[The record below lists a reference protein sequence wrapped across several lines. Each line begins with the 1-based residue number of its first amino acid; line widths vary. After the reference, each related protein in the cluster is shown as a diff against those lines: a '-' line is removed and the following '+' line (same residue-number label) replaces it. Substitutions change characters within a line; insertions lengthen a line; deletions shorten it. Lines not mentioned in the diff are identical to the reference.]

1 MNQTQ
6 IATQVPYQMQRPMQ
20 GVQGQMPMQGVQGQ
34 MPMQG
39 VQGQIPIQ
47 GMQGQVQYQMPTQMQ
62 GMQGQVQYQMPTQMQ
77 VNQMYPINNQGMVNS
92 GGYMAN
98 MYQPMNPGFI
108 SYSNPGVQPT
118 VTNAPTPTNVNS
130 QGTANNG
137 EAPPSLLQRNTDL
150 IGDPNAP
157 TGNGIINVFF
167 EASTGSRAVLNLPE
181 DTPVKDTLKKYA
193 EKIKINQ
200 AFIGKK
206 IMFLY
211 TGKRIDNEP
220 NCDKTLKELKI
231 LNGSQITVFD
241 QANVLGA

>member
-1 MNQTQ
+1 
-6 IATQVPYQMQRPMQ
+6 
-20 GVQGQMPMQGVQGQ
+20 
-34 MPMQG
+34 
-39 VQGQIPIQ
+39 
-47 GMQGQVQYQMPTQMQ
+47 MQGQVQYQMPNQMQ

-118 VTNAPTPTNVNS
+118 VTNAPTPTPTPTNVNS

-193 EKIKINQ
+193 EKIKLNQ

>member
-1 MNQTQ
+1 
-6 IATQVPYQMQRPMQ
+6 
-20 GVQGQMPMQGVQGQ
+20 
-34 MPMQG
+34 
-39 VQGQIPIQ
+39 
-47 GMQGQVQYQMPTQMQ
+47 
-62 GMQGQVQYQMPTQMQ
+62 MPTQMQ

-118 VTNAPTPTNVNS
+118 VTNAPTPTPTNVNS